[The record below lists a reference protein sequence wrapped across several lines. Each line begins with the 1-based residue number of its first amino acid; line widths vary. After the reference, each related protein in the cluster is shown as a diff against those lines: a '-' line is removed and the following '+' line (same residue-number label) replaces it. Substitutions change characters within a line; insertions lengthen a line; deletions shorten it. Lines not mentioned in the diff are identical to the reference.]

1 MKQHQ
6 YTICTY
12 GRYALKEEQREK
24 RAESFFEEI
33 MAENVLN
40 FSRYINIQIY
50 EAQKSLNR
58 INTKQI
64 TP

>member
-6 YTICTY
+6 YTIYTY

-24 RAESFFEEI
+24 RAESLSEEI
-33 MAENVLN
+33 IAENVLN
-40 FSRYINIQIY
+40 FGRDMNIQIY

-58 INTKQI
+58 INTKWI